1 MIRVGA
7 DMLRQR
13 AGPPR
18 GGRIQWPRRSTASTG
33 IDAQSISQWWI
44 ELGFLAEPMGDPAVG
59 QLLPPE
65 MMDTIAAHFAA
76 AEGDVQAAISGG
88 ARLLVSPVSH
98 VYFDRPLAEE
108 SVD

>member
-1 MIRVGA
+1 
-7 DMLRQR
+7 
-13 AGPPR
+13 
-18 GGRIQWPRRSTASTG
+18 
-33 IDAQSISQWWI
+33 
-44 ELGFLAEPMGDPAVG
+44 MGDPGVG

-108 SVD
+108 SVDAEQNIARKHLGLPLYPSLALSEVATRDPLDALPGLDAATDAAGIE